1 MKCFSFRYESGFL
14 IATLPS
20 GRSLFYAKPRIMR
33 NEYDRDSLT
42 YEGIGSTK
50 RWERIESY
58 GPKIIENLTQALCR
72 DLLAEA
78 MQRLASAG
86 CKIVMHIR

>member
-78 MQRLASAG
+78 MQRLSSAG
-86 CKIVMHIR
+86 YKIVMHIR